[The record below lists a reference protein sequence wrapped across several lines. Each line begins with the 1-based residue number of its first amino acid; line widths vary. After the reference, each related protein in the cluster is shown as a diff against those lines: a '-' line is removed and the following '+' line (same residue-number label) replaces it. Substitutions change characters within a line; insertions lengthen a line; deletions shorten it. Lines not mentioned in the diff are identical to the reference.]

1 MTLEELENLDDYAD
15 MKVTGMVNV
24 KHFNA
29 AGDLLN
35 EFDVPNAVVVGGLGF
50 IACRLTNASCG
61 NQMSHMALGADG
73 TANTLVGG
81 VYTNTTLGSQL
92 TGGGDGNTGRV
103 ALTTAG
109 GTAVAREVTYGATFA
124 SGVAT
129 GSVQEAGIFNASSGG
144 LMLARTTFPV
154 ITKQPTDSLAVT
166 WKITLS

>member
-50 IACRLTNASCG
+50 IATRLTNSPSV
-61 NQMSHMALGADG
+61 QMSHMALGAVG

-81 VYTNTTLGSQL
+81 VYTNTELGFQL

-103 ALTTAG
+103 ALTTPG
-109 GTAVAREVTYGATFA
+109 GTAVGPSVTYGATFA